1 MGFNC
6 RPSFF
11 MIVILFLKSY
21 FLLSFFLGVIFFLVF
36 FLDGN
41 SIFFL
46 FFLSKAFQVQP
57 HLIYKEVI
65 SVQTKLAFYSGSAQN
80 CSGFNYRP
88 LSEVGIYKGK
98 QESKNKRKHAFDQES
113 EKKRKR

>member
-1 MGFNC
+1 M
-6 RPSFF
+6 
-11 MIVILFLKSY
+11 
-21 FLLSFFLGVIFFLVF
+21 
-36 FLDGN
+36 
-41 SIFFL
+41 
-46 FFLSKAFQVQP
+46 QP

-98 QESKNKRKHAFDQES
+98 QESKKERKHALDQE
-113 EKKRKR
+113 KKKKKDNGQET